1 MKVTMLILQTVGFAL
16 LLSTAT
22 TSAVSMNPTATTG
35 AQKALAAVD
44 STHSAEA
51 AVSPLPTLVFEPSQ
65 AGDNDGDDRNHD
77 GKHDRDHDRAPAP
90 APEPL
95 TALLFGAA
103 MLIGGGILR
112 KQYRRGD
119 S

>member
-1 MKVTMLILQTVGFAL
+1 MKVTMLILQTVGLAL

-22 TSAVSMNPTATTG
+22 TSAVGINPTATTD
-35 AQKALAAVD
+35 AQKALTAVD
-44 STHSAEA
+44 STHSVEA
-51 AVSPLPTLVFEPSQ
+51 AVSPLPVLVYQPFQ
-65 AGDNDGDDRNHD
+65 AGDNDGGDRDRD

-90 APEPL
+90 TPEPL

-112 KQYRRGD
+112 RQHRR
-119 S
+119 SHS

>member
-22 TSAVSMNPTATTG
+22 TSAVSITATTG
-35 AQKALAAVD
+35 TAKAFSAVD
-44 STHSAEA
+44 SHSAEA
-51 AVSPLPTLVFEPSQ
+51 VVSSLPTLVFEPFP
-65 AGDNDGDDRNHD
+65 AGDNDRDDRNHD

-112 KQYRRGD
+112 KQHRRSD